1 MWDKGTKTTNSN
13 NPSSV
18 RSSAGTSLAM
28 STGASLMSYIRT
40 QTCLLGSNLTCRE
53 SIPALSATSSPFVP
67 RKNRYHRRNGRWEK
81 NDTKLLKKKW
91 TNSSMPTSS
100 ENSDIP
106 PGSPTFSWS
115 KGQQQMAN
123 VHQLYW
129 SKQGMLQR
137 CITSPNIDRLV
148 DGTFGFQMLSF
159 LNAYS
164 RYNQIRMHA
173 PDKEKMTFITK
184 DPNFC
189 DRVMPFCLKNAS
201 ATN

>member
-123 VHQLYW
+123 
-129 SKQGMLQR
+129 
-137 CITSPNIDRLV
+137 
-148 DGTFGFQMLSF
+148 MLSF